1 MEPSCHFCHVVAREA
16 TRRRPVAGP
25 GFDIWPDLDR
35 DAPACRPQTGVL
47 HGCRG
52 RDGRRVP
59 RVRGTGVASSETQ
72 LSLLLRGCA
81 GSDVAT
87 AGSRFAASAR
97 SPISIATRKTGRDH
111 YCGGMS
117 PVALVTD
124 STAYLPP
131 GVAEEFGVR
140 VVPLGVTIGARM
152 GTDGVDVTP
161 GEVAAALQ
169 NKEIVRTSRPSPAEF
184 ASAYQAALASGADSV
199 VSVHL
204 SAALSGTWE
213 SAVLA
218 AQDFGYGVVRV
229 VDSRSTAM
237 ALGFAVLAA
246 ADAARSGGSPA
257 DVQDAAVSTVDAT
270 RTYFYV
276 DTLEYLRR
284 GGRVGAA
291 SALLA
296 TSLSVKP
303 LLHILDGRIVPLE
316 KVRTSA
322 KAIARLVELTVESA
336 GNRSVDVAVHH
347 LAAPDRAQM
356 LADRLRIG
364 IPRLGELH
372 MSELGAVVGAHLGPG
387 VLGTVV
393 VRR

>member
-1 MEPSCHFCHVVAREA
+1 MA
-16 TRRRPVAGP
+16 PVA
-25 GFDIWPDLDR
+25 I
-35 DAPACRPQTGVL
+35 
-47 HGCRG
+47 
-52 RDGRRVP
+52 
-59 RVRGTGVASSETQ
+59 
-72 LSLLLRGCA
+72 
-81 GSDVAT
+81 
-87 AGSRFAASAR
+87 
-97 SPISIATRKTGRDH
+97 
-111 YCGGMS
+111 
-117 PVALVTD
+117 VTD
-124 STAYLPP
+124 STAYLPA
-131 GVAEEFGVR
+131 GVADRLGVR
-140 VVPLGVTIGARM
+140 VVPLRVTVGSRT

-161 GEVAAALQ
+161 TEVANALQ
-169 NKEIVRTSRPSPAEF
+169 NKEIVRTSRPSPADF
-184 ASAYQAALASGADSV
+184 AAVYQAALGGGAESI
-199 VSVHL
+199 VSLHL

-246 ADAARSGGSPA
+246 AEAAGSGGTAA

-291 SALLA
+291 AALLA

-303 LLHILDGRIVPLE
+303 LLHMLDGQIMPLE
-316 KVRTSA
+316 KVRTSS
-322 KAIARLVELTVESA
+322 KAIARLVALTVEAA
-336 GNRSVDVAVHH
+336 GSRPADIAVHH
-347 LAAPDRAQM
+347 LSAPDRAAA
-356 LADRLRIG
+356 LANQLRAA
-364 IPRLGELH
+364 IPLLGELH